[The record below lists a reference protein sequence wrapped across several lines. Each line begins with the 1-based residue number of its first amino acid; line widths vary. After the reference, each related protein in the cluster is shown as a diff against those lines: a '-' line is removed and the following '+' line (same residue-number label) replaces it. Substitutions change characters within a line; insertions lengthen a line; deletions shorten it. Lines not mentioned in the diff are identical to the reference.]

1 VNELLGRFQLLTE
14 LIEADRR
21 NLAEFLTERELD
33 PGSTLFRASEEAEEL
48 YFVARGS
55 LAIKSDGQMVGELGA
70 GEVIGALCLVHA
82 GLRECDAVALEATQ
96 LLCLSRES
104 YLRLRSDYPALAL
117 KLEEAILRSFSSLV
131 RNILV
136 DARAPAAAASAAD
149 S

>member
-1 VNELLGRFQLLTE
+1 MNEQLGRFQLLTE
-14 LIEADRR
+14 LIEDDRKS
-21 NLAEFLTERELD
+21 LAEFLTERELD
-33 PGSTLFRASEEAEEL
+33 SGSTLFRTGEEAEEL
-48 YFVARGS
+48 YLVARGS
-55 LAIKSDGQMVGELGA
+55 LAIKSEGQMVGELGA

-104 YLRLRSDYPALAL
+104 YLRLRSDFPALAL

-131 RNILV
+131 RNFLV
-136 DARAPAAAASAAD
+136 EARAPGAAPNAAD